1 MFGFIF
7 FSLGFLF
14 IILSQ
19 NNKKE
24 KEKEKEQYNLKI
36 INANE
41 KTISNNHY
49 G

>member
-7 FSLGFLF
+7 FSLFF
-14 IILSQ
+14 FS
-19 NNKKE
+19 KKNS
-24 KEKEKEQYNLKI
+24 EKEQYNLKI

>member
-1 MFGFIF
+1 MFDFIF
-7 FSLGFLF
+7 FGGVFLG
-14 IILSQ
+14 
-19 NNKKE
+19 NPPPE
-24 KEKEKEQYNLKI
+24 KINLKI

>member
-24 KEKEKEQYNLKI
+24 KEKEQYNLKI